1 MFYELSGEMFKKVL
15 ETEEGAWMVSYDEP
29 RAPRF
34 VLREELKA
42 MVKVEAP
49 EGCLSCMDK
58 ESTKGRRSRLEL
70 IEPLLGNPDYI
81 SDKSLRQKKIVQIA
95 AESGSSVKRIQRLF
109 YRHLAGR
116 PLVEE
121 KMPIVK
127 EETQDQRNF
136 AWAIDRYYYSAKKMS
151 LRTVYDLLLLSK
163 YTNAD
168 GKLLEKYPSWYMF
181 QHYFYEKQYHR
192 RARAEIARNGLSNYQ
207 RNNRPLFGS
216 AMDWKTRIGA
226 YQMDETQADIY
237 LVSRL
242 DKKSVIGRPNVYLA
256 VDTAT
261 QLIAGIYVGLDAGEQ
276 AVISCLVNA
285 AMDKV
290 EFCKSYGIEI
300 TKEQWPSAG
309 LPGEIITD
317 KGKEFI
323 GTRMQELSMRF
334 GMELQSLPPFR
345 PDGKGLVE
353 KSFDLLQQKYKPL
366 LRGKGVIEED
376 SAERWAVDY
385 RSQAVLTLEDF
396 TKIVIHCVLYLN
408 SCRVLENDNKREI
421 EAAPVPSELWRW
433 HEEEGRSGII
443 LISQEQLYHMSLPR
457 KTAVLTRKGIGNQG
471 LWYVCK
477 DYKKLLER
485 KKAGEG
491 VTIAYDPENVNHLYM
506 LDGPA
511 YVPFELVSYCKQY
524 AGASQEEYQLE
535 RKHKRTQKQELE
547 RQDLEGRLNLIQ
559 RIKAIVDETECEEKG
574 TINRKVIEENRERET
589 RDEI

>member
-1 MFYELSGEMFKKVL
+1 MFYELSGEIFNQVL
-15 ETEEGAWMVSYDEP
+15 ETEEGAWIVSYDEP
-29 RAPRF
+29 GAPRF
-34 VLREELKA
+34 IVKEELKA
-42 MVKVEAP
+42 MTKVEAP
-49 EGCLSCMDK
+49 EGYLKRMDNH
-58 ESTKGRRSRLEL
+58 ESTKGRRDRLEL
-70 IEPLLGNPDYI
+70 IKPLLDNPNYI
-81 SDKSLRQKKIVQIA
+81 SDRAFRKKKMLQIA
-95 AESGSSVKRIQRLF
+95 EESGSSVKRIQRLF
-109 YRHLAGR
+109 YRYLAGR

-121 KMPIVK
+121 KLPVIK
-127 EETQDQRNF
+127 EETQDQKNF
-136 AWAIDRYYYSAKKMS
+136 AWAIEKYYYSAKKMS

-163 YTNAD
+163 YTDVD
-168 GKLLEKYPSWYMF
+168 GKLMEKYPTWYMF
-181 QHYFYEKQYHR
+181 QHYFYEKHYHQK
-192 RARAEIARNGLSNYQ
+192 ARAEIARNGLSDYQ
-207 RNNRPLFGS
+207 RNRRPLFGS
-216 AMDWKTRIGA
+216 AMEWKDRIGV

-242 DKKSVIGRPNVYLA
+242 NRKEVIGRPNIYLA

-300 TKEQWPSAG
+300 TKEQWPNAG

-323 GTRMQELSMRF
+323 GSRMQELSMRF

-345 PDGKGLVE
+345 PDGKGIVE

-376 SAERWAVDY
+376 SAERWVVDY

-408 SCRVLENDNKREI
+408 SCRVLENFNKKEVV
-421 EAAPVPSELWRW
+421 AAPIPAELWRW

-443 LISQEQLYHMSLPR
+443 LVSQEQLYHMSLPR
-457 KTAVLTRKGIGNQG
+457 KTASLTRKGIGSQG

-477 DYKKLLER
+477 DYKKLLEQ
-485 KKAGEG
+485 KKAGER
-491 VTIAYDPENVNHLYM
+491 VTIAYDPENVNNIYL
-506 LDGPA
+506 LDGLD
-511 YVPFELVSYCKQY
+511 YIPFELVSYCKQY
-524 AGASQEEYQLE
+524 AGASEEEYKLE
-535 RKHKRTQKQELE
+535 REHKKVQKQELE
-547 RQDLEGRLNLIQ
+547 RMDLEGRLNVIQ
-559 RIKAIVDETECEEKG
+559 NIKAIVNESECEEKG
-574 TINRKVIEENRERET
+574 KLNHAVIEKNREREMAG
-589 RDEI
+589 